1 LSEVGYTIQHDQD
14 GQQGMVKMTKDEMK
28 KIAGEKAVEFI
39 QDGMNIGLGTGST
52 VYWAIQKL
60 GERIQEGLRIQ
71 AIPTSKNTARLAKEQ
86 GIPLTTFQDIRRLDL
101 TIDGADE
108 INPELE
114 LIKGGG
120 GALLREK
127 LVAVQSQKLIIIA
140 DESKFVPTLGAFPL
154 PIEVVPFAY
163 ECTAERIKAFGCQP
177 ELRMDNKQPFITDN
191 GNYILD
197 CHFKSI
203 TQPEELQRDL
213 KLLEGVIEVGLFIGL
228 ASRVILGG
236 QQGIRILQ
244 K

>member
-1 LSEVGYTIQHDQD
+1 MI
-14 GQQGMVKMTKDEMK
+14 KMSKDEMK
-28 KIAGEKAVEFI
+28 KIAGEKAVEFV

-52 VYWAIQKL
+52 VFWAIQKL
-60 GERIQEGLRIQ
+60 GEKIKEGLRIQ
-71 AIPTSKNTARLAKEQ
+71 AIPTSKNTARLANEQ
-86 GIPLTTFQDIRRLDL
+86 GIPLTSFQDIRRLDL

-127 LVAVQSQKLIIIA
+127 LVAVQSRKLIIVA
-140 DESKFVPTLGAFPL
+140 DESKFVPILGAFPL

-163 ECTAERIKAFGCQP
+163 ECTAERIKDFGCQP
-177 ELRMDNKQPFITDN
+177 VLRMDNKQPFITDN

-203 TQPEELQRDL
+203 PHPEEMQRDL
-213 KLLEGVIEVGLFIGL
+213 KLLTGVIEVGLFIGL
-228 ASRVILGG
+228 ASCVILGG
-236 QQGIRILQ
+236 QEGIRILQ